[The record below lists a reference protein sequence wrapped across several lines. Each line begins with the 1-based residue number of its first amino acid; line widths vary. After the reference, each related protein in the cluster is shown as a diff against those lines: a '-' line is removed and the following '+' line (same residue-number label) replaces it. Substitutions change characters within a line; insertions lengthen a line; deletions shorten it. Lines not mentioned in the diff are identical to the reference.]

1 MYPVSDEYIAARRA
15 PFKEERITGWIKL
28 KDGTIIEINDS
39 VVIQGSL
46 KTIREVCSDS
56 SFDIGTANCSK
67 LTIKIK
73 DSRAYDHEFGGALIK
88 LKYGLVTATA
98 EDGTKTWEDIPIT
111 PYYVDGSRTTRK
123 RDLVYLTA
131 FDMLSRLDVDVP
143 DTIPTSSLYAALQYC
158 CNRAGVGLAVTE
170 DEFNEL
176 PNAGI
181 IPDFSSGNIQTCRD
195 CVMWIAQA
203 VNCCCFCDYRGLL
216 TLKQY
221 RYIGGNNYDRRFS
234 ANERTGI
241 EYSDTRTYLAYLQSY
256 SGDDVKLYSNV
267 KTWESEDAAHIKEGA
282 LSLPKNPLFKKLTA
296 AQCDEANIN
305 YLNVVMRGAPTRFVK
320 MTGAVD
326 PAVEPLDVLAFYGGD
341 IDVGQIISVATR
353 ICWVYHG
360 KGGIS
365 CANVSE
371 NSETV
376 SAGSAVSAASVSML
390 YSDTESEPAALSDT
404 SEDVVT
410 RPKPKSQIE
419 KQLDSLSEQLAN
431 GAVAQKLQTGSA
443 ACSAVTSDSGLVI
456 QGTEAQAV
464 ISPKISKGKQTVV
477 INPGQGYPTLS
488 LTGDM
493 SDGGE
498 MHVSAPYLMF
508 DVTPQK
514 LYYYGV
520 SSTTSAPL
528 SFEISGSAYPFIT
541 LRTDYDGLNI
551 RWGSNDAYQIW
562 LRGDYLDIRCNGQS
576 LISMHTSGTFSIGVG
591 TSQLR
596 YDGINLT
603 FGGKKILMED

>member
-15 PFKEERITGWIKL
+15 PFREERITGWIKL
-28 KDGTIIEINDS
+28 KDGTKIEINDS
-39 VVIQGSL
+39 VIVQGSL
-46 KTIREVCSDS
+46 KTVREVCSDS

-67 LTIKIK
+67 LTVKIR

-131 FDMLSRLDVDVP
+131 FDMISRLDVDVP
-143 DTIPTSSLYAALQYC
+143 NTIPVTSLYAALQYC
-158 CNRAGVGLAVTE
+158 CNRAGVGLAITE

-176 PNAGI
+176 PNAGV

-195 CVMWIAQA
+195 CVMWISQA

-216 TLKQY
+216 VLKQY

-360 KGGIS
+360 KGSIS

-376 SAGSAVSAASVSML
+376 SADSAVSAASVSML

-431 GAVAQKLQTGSA
+431 GAVTQEQQK
-443 ACSAVTSDSGLVI
+443 VTI
-456 QGTEAQAV
+456 
-464 ISPKISKGKQTVV
+464 K
-477 INPGQGYPTLS
+477 PGQGYPVLSIAGNSTGGGAMTL
-488 LTGDM
+488 
-493 SDGGE
+493 
-498 MHVSAPYLMF
+498 SAPYVNF
-508 DVTPQK
+508 NVTPQE
-514 LYYYGV
+514 LYYYGRK
-520 SSTTSAPL
+520 SGHL
-528 SFEISGSAYPFIT
+528 FEISGSTQAAFT
-541 LRTDYDGLNI
+541 LRTDYDGLKI
-551 RWGSNDAYQIW
+551 RWGSGDAYQIW
-562 LRGDYLDIRCNGQS
+562 LRGDYLDIRCNGKTVVAITAS
-576 LISMHTSGTFSIGVG
+576 TSSFDICGV
-591 TSQLR
+591 R
-596 YDGINLT
+596 YDGTTLT
-603 FGGKKILMED
+603 IGGKKVLTEE